1 MNRIK
6 IADAIAYLQPIADS
20 AIVNNYKNALETVIE
35 AAEKQIPQKMKKEY
49 IIGKR
54 HLYRCQC
61 GRAIP
66 YLEQEFENN
75 SVFRYC
81 PGCGQRLQYTKTE
94 KE

>member
-1 MNRIK
+1 MNIVN
-6 IADAIAYLQPIADS
+6 IADAIAYLRPIADS
-20 AIVNNYKNALETVIE
+20 AHVANYKTALTTVIE

-49 IIGKR
+49 SVGKR

-66 YLEQEFENN
+66 HLEQEFENN

-81 PGCGQRLQYTKTE
+81 PGCGQRIQYTKSE
-94 KE
+94 KK